1 MNLIVISHKEN
12 IMALP
17 ETHKPDEAL
26 KKAVHLQNEKLA
38 ENTKYRREV
47 STYKDHTATSS
58 DTLIEELQKNGQK

>member
-17 ETHKPDEAL
+17 ETHKPDKAL
-26 KKAVHLQNEKLA
+26 LKAVHLQNEKLA
-38 ENTKYRREV
+38 EKTKYRREV
-47 STYKDHTATSS
+47 PTYKDHTATSS